1 MPLERASKSFKD
13 VSLTLQSHPLTRD
26 ILTITNERA
35 IARSVRNLI
44 LTQKGERFFNNQLG
58 SEVSSLLFEN
68 LDKSTSIFIKSEI
81 ENVINNYEPRVSL
94 LSLSVDPNYDE
105 NQFDIVIKYKIIGI
119 DVPTQQLSFALT
131 PTR

>member
-1 MPLERASKSFKD
+1 MPLERVSKPFKD
-13 VSLTLQSHPLTRD
+13 VSLTLQSNPLTRD

-35 IARSVRNLI
+35 IARSIRNLV
-44 LTQKGERFFNNQLG
+44 LTQKGERFFNSQLG
-58 SEVSSLLFEN
+58 SEVSRLLFEN
-68 LDKSTSIFIKSEI
+68 LDRNTSIFIRNEI
-81 ENVINNYEPRVSL
+81 EYVITTFEPRVTL
-94 LSLSVDPNYDE
+94 LELDVNPNYDE

>member
-1 MPLERASKSFKD
+1 MPLERVSRPFKD
-13 VSLTLQSHPLTRD
+13 VSLTLQSNPLTRD

-35 IARSVRNLI
+35 IARSIRNLV
-44 LTQKGERFFNNQLG
+44 LTQKGERFFNSQLG
-58 SEVSSLLFEN
+58 SEVSRLLFEN
-68 LDKSTSIFIKSEI
+68 LDRNTSIFIRNEI
-81 ENVINNYEPRVSL
+81 EYVITTFEPRVTL
-94 LSLSVDPNYDE
+94 LELDVNPNYDE